1 MFSVAA
7 LTLALSVQQVA
18 YPESRR
24 MDLVETLHGTEVA
37 DPYRWLEDANSEETK
52 AWVKAQNKVTDTY
65 LATIPERNALR
76 KRFTKLFNFEKF
88 SAPNLMGGRYFWTYN
103 TGLQN
108 QDVLY
113 WSNSLQ
119 GTRRVLLD
127 PNKLSK
133 DGTVALSGTSISWN
147 GKYLAYSLSNG
158 GSDWQEWRVRDVAT
172 GKDLPDRVMWSKFS
186 GASWNRQNTGFYYS
200 RYGAPKADAALQSQN
215 YYQKVYFHKLRTPQ
229 SKDALT
235 YQRKDQKEWGFGA
248 SATEDGRYLTLTVWK
263 GTNRETA
270 FFYQDL
276 HSRSRG
282 VSELINTWDASYNF
296 LGNVGPTFYF
306 QTDLK
311 APKGRIIAVDITRRA
326 QANWKVVVPEA
337 AESLES
343 ATMAG
348 GKLFLNYLKDAHTQI
363 KVFSTVGKLE
373 RVVKLPGLGTA
384 GGFGGLR
391 ADKRTYYSYASFD
404 TPPTIFEYT
413 IANGL
418 SRKLWQ
424 PKVDFNPSQFVTRQ
438 VFYQSKDG
446 TRVPMFVSHKKGLN
460 LDGTN
465 PTLLYA
471 YGGFNAST
479 TPFFSPSRLMWMEAG
494 GVSAVACIRGGGEY
508 GKAWHDGGRLQNK
521 QNCFDDFIAAGEWLI
536 SNKYTSTPRLAI
548 QGGSNGGL
556 LVGAVMNQRPD
567 LFGVCLPEVGVM
579 DMLRFHK
586 FTIGWA
592 WVSDYGSPDKK
603 EDFETLLK
611 YSPYHNVRQGAKYPA
626 TLVITGDHDDRVVPA
641 HSFKFAAALQHAQ
654 SGDAPVL
661 IRIETQAGH
670 GAGKPTAKLIDEV
683 VDKWGFLIK
692 NMNYK
697 LPATFGK

>member
-1 MFSVAA
+1 MFSFAA
-7 LTLALSVQQVA
+7 LIAALSLQQMA

-37 DPYRWLEDANSEETK
+37 DPYRWLEDANADETK
-52 AWVKAQNKVTDTY
+52 AWIKAQNQVTNAY
-65 LATIPERNALR
+65 LTAIPERAVLR

-88 SAPNLMGGRYFWTYN
+88 GAPSKMGSRYFWTYN
-103 TGLQN
+103 SGLQN

-113 WSNSLQ
+113 WSTSLQ
-119 GTRRVLLD
+119 GSKRVLLD

-133 DGTVALSGTSISWN
+133 DGTVALSGTSISWD
-147 GKYLAYSLSNG
+147 GRYLAYSLSKG
-158 GSDWQEWRVRDVAT
+158 GSDWQEWRVREVGT
-172 GKDLPDRVMWSKFS
+172 GKDLPDRVLWSKFS

-200 RYGAPKADAALQSQN
+200 RYEAPKANTALQSQN
-215 YYQKVYFHKLRTPQ
+215 YFQKVYFHKLGTPQ

-235 YQRKDQKEWGFGA
+235 YLRKDQKEWGFGA
-248 SATEDGRYLTLTVWK
+248 SATEDGRYLAITVWK

-276 HSRSRG
+276 LSRSLV
-282 VSELINTWDASYNF
+282 VSELINTWDAAYTF
-296 LGNVGPTFYF
+296 LGNEGPIFFF
-306 QTDLK
+306 QTDLN
-311 APKGRIIAVDITRRA
+311 APKGRIIAVDIRRRA
-326 QANWKVVVPEA
+326 KENWKTIIPEA

-343 ATMAG
+343 SSMAG
-348 GKLFLNYLKDAHTQI
+348 GKLFANYLKDAHTQV
-363 KVFSTVGKLE
+363 KVYSLSGKYE
-373 RVVKLPGLGTA
+373 REVKLPGLGTA
-384 GGFGGLR
+384 GGFGGL
-391 ADKRTYYSYASFD
+391 KRDRQTYYTYASFD
-404 TPPTIFEYT
+404 TPSTIYEYSIST
-413 IANGL
+413 GQ

-424 PKVDFNPSQFVTRQ
+424 PKVDFKPDQFITKQ
-438 VFYQSKDG
+438 VFYKSKDG
-446 TRVPMFVSHKKGLN
+446 TRIPMFVSHKRGLKM
-460 LDGTN
+460 DGTN

-536 SNKYTSTPRLAI
+536 SNNYTATPRLAI

-556 LVGAVMNQRPD
+556 LVGACMNQRPD

-603 EDFETLLK
+603 DEFETLLT
-611 YSPYHNVRQGAKYPA
+611 YSPYHNVKVGTKYPA

-654 SGDAPVL
+654 AGDAPVL

-670 GAGKPTAKLIDEV
+670 GAGKPTAKVIDEV
-683 VDKWGFLIK
+683 VDKWAFLIK
-692 NMNYK
+692 NMNYQ
-697 LPATFGK
+697 LPSGFGR